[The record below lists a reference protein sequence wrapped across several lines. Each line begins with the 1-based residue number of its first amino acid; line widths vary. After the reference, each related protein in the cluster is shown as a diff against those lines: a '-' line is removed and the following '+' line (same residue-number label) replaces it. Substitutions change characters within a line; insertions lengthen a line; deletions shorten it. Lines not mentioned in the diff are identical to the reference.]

1 MSHADASSRDA
12 PPLLELTDVSK
23 FFGNVTA
30 LDDASMSVRAGQV
43 TCLLGDNGAG
53 KSTLVKILCGVLR
66 PSAGRYQVGGESVHF
81 ASPLDAR
88 ERGIATVYQ
97 DLAMIPLMSVWRNFF
112 LGSEPTT
119 GWGPFKRIDVK
130 RCDRIAREALKDM
143 GIEVHDS
150 AQAVGTLSGG
160 QRQSVAVARAIYFG
174 AKILLLDEPTAA
186 LGVKQ
191 TEIVL
196 HYITQAKDK
205 GIGVVFVT
213 HNPYHAYPIGDRFV
227 VLRRGKVVAD
237 RAKEELSLE
246 QLGRLMAGE
255 PATEAGP

>member
-1 MSHADASSRDA
+1 M
-12 PPLLELTDVSK
+12 
-23 FFGNVTA
+23 
-30 LDDASMSVRAGQV
+30 VRAGQV
-43 TCLLGDNGAG
+43 TGLLGDHGAG
-53 KSTLVKILCGVLR
+53 KSTLVKSLCGVLR
-66 PSAGRYQVGGESVHF
+66 PSAGRYEVGGEPVHF

-112 LGSEPTT
+112 LGSEPTR

-130 RCDRIAREALKDM
+130 RCDRIAREALEDM

-191 TEIVL
+191 TATVL
-196 HYITQAKDK
+196 RYITQARER

-246 QLGRLMAGE
+246 ELAELMAGG
-255 PATEAGP
+255 PTTEAGP